1 MEYKVDDTGL
11 QAAVFLPFVS
21 LHNRKRK
28 RIKDVASMQYTMTK
42 ASRPC
47 PAALLT
53 LTSVWSVA
61 ADRGCIAH
69 YAPCTDQSKLLFR
82 TTEGS
87 GILTATDG
95 QQFSLT
101 QQSLIWLPAA
111 QISACACETPA
122 WTVQCFAFEAD
133 TVPFAAKTVYTVPLS
148 ADEAMRLQEIA
159 HALLSEADAGYA
171 SAAFSAVLARW
182 AHCIHT
188 AESPPSLFSQITQY
202 IGLQPFGTLS
212 IEALAERFGVSD
224 RTLRNLFYQQAGV
237 SPKQYIEAR
246 QAAAAKDLLLAT
258 DLPIRDIAAL
268 LGFDDPYY
276 FSRFIKKQFQLS
288 PSQLRDTAA
297 PPTPQPE
304 AEPAPAQKKD
314 LSDTPWLL

>member
-87 GILTATDG
+87 GHTD
-95 QQFSLT
+95 
-101 QQSLIWLPAA
+101 
-111 QISACACETPA
+111 
-122 WTVQCFAFEAD
+122 
-133 TVPFAAKTVYTVPLS
+133 
-148 ADEAMRLQEIA
+148 R
-159 HALLSEADAGYA
+159 H
-171 SAAFSAVLARW
+171 RW
-182 AHCIHT
+182 AAIFSHT
-188 AESPPSLFSQITQY
+188 AEPY
-202 IGLQPFGTLS
+202 
-212 IEALAERFGVSD
+212 LA
-224 RTLRNLFYQQAGV
+224 AGCTNF
-237 SPKQYIEAR
+237 R
-246 QAAAAKDLLLAT
+246 MCL
-258 DLPIRDIAAL
+258 
-268 LGFDDPYY
+268 
-276 FSRFIKKQFQLS
+276 
-288 PSQLRDTAA
+288 
-297 PPTPQPE
+297 
-304 AEPAPAQKKD
+304 
-314 LSDTPWLL
+314 

>member
-1 MEYKVDDTGL
+1 
-11 QAAVFLPFVS
+11 
-21 LHNRKRK
+21 
-28 RIKDVASMQYTMTK
+28 
-42 ASRPC
+42 
-47 PAALLT
+47 
-53 LTSVWSVA
+53 
-61 ADRGCIAH
+61 
-69 YAPCTDQSKLLFR
+69 
-82 TTEGS
+82 
-87 GILTATDG
+87 
-95 QQFSLT
+95 
-101 QQSLIWLPAA
+101 
-111 QISACACETPA
+111 
-122 WTVQCFAFEAD
+122 
-133 TVPFAAKTVYTVPLS
+133 
-148 ADEAMRLQEIA
+148 
-159 HALLSEADAGYA
+159 
-171 SAAFSAVLARW
+171 
-182 AHCIHT
+182 
-188 AESPPSLFSQITQY
+188 QY

-258 DLPIRDIAAL
+258 DLPIRDIAVL

-276 FSRFIKKQFQLS
+276 FSRFIKKQFRLS